1 MSLGLQDLQDIQTIC
16 EAGSLRKAAL
26 RLGVTQPT
34 LSKRVEHM
42 ESRLGTT
49 LFDRARGRSRPT
61 ALALLVAE
69 RSAGLLATAASLVSE
84 VQRISHSAGGTVRMG
99 LGPAPV
105 TSLLEKLIVRVR
117 EELPEISLICRT
129 GDTEQLMK
137 QLDARE
143 IDFALCPL
151 DPTLV
156 WPHFLSESLVWGEVV
171 TVTSPDHAMVDQ
183 PPATIAELFSYTVA
197 MPVLEPM
204 YRSVALERFGID
216 LGQMDG
222 VVYCSNFHVL
232 MGLAA
237 TGEYVVLGPAF
248 AFGKALKSGA
258 LVATPLPTPIPH
270 EVHLFTNR
278 RCLPIPAVQSV
289 LDILRGHIDE
299 LIETG

>member
-16 EAGSLRKAAL
+16 EAGSFRHAAT

-34 LSKRVEHM
+34 LSKRVDRM

-61 ALALLVAE
+61 ALALLIAE

-84 VQRISHSAGGTVRMG
+84 VQRIARSAGGTVRMG

-117 EELPEISLICRT
+117 EELPEISLVCRT
-129 GDTEQLMK
+129 GDTEKLMK

-151 DPTLV
+151 DPALV
-156 WPHFLSESLVWGEVV
+156 RSHFLSEPLVQSEVV
-171 TVTSPDHAMVDQ
+171 IVTSPDHGLIVK
-183 PPATIAELFSYTVA
+183 PPATIAELFRYAVA

-204 YRSVALERFGID
+204 YQGMALERFGID
-216 LGQMDG
+216 LAQMEG

-232 MGLAA
+232 MSLAA

-248 AFGKALKSGA
+248 AFGKALTSGA
-258 LVATPLPTPIPH
+258 VVATPLPVPIPH

-278 RCLPIPAVQSV
+278 HGLPIPAVQSV
-289 LDILRGHIDE
+289 LEILRGHIDD
-299 LIETG
+299 LIEIS